1 MRLRPARGLGKGWQE
16 AAPIVR
22 YTQIHPRNGQEAC
35 NEFSEEEARGL
46 EHWASGTDRPGRAS
60 GAVGIQRALSCFRE
74 VKNLQPGP
82 GYLCSSSSPAIPDP
96 HNSMTRFL

>member
-1 MRLRPARGLGKGWQE
+1 MSFLRRKQEGWSTECLEQTDLGVRRGLW
-16 AAPIVR
+16 
-22 YTQIHPRNGQEAC
+22 
-35 NEFSEEEARGL
+35 
-46 EHWASGTDRPGRAS
+46 
-60 GAVGIQRALSCFRE
+60 GIQRALSCFRE